1 MSETIIGNSSA
12 TQDLLAL
19 MAAIAPTEA
28 SVLITG
34 ESGAGKEL
42 VAQGIH
48 DKSNRSTQPFIAVN
62 CGAIPAQLLEGELF
76 GHKKGSFTG
85 AISDHIGRVQSADT
99 GTLFLDE
106 IGDMPMAMQV
116 KLLRVLQEKVVVPV
130 GSNKPIKV
138 DIRVVAATHRNL
150 EEEIKEGRFRAD
162 LYYRINVVPLCV
174 APLQERREEVP
185 ALVEHFA
192 KSFATQKNSVVTLDS
207 KFLMVMQAYD
217 WPGNVRELSN
227 MMHRL
232 SVLHPGQRLS
242 IRDVSPTMLPVGMTE
257 LASDIVGDSAVSE
270 QPSLQDIMF
279 HDDTVKTQT
288 PDIDR
293 AGPVATS
300 AATEVSEEDREFEA
314 IIMRAQGFDDF
325 RQQGQSLKGIL
336 SDVEQ
341 DIIQRALTE
350 TDGNVSRC
358 AKLLR
363 MQRTTLI
370 ERIKKYD
377 LKVVAA

>member
-1 MSETIIGNSSA
+1 MSETIIGNSAA
-12 TQDLLAL
+12 TQDLLTL
-19 MAAIAPTEA
+19 IGAIAPTEA

-48 DKSNRSTQPFIAVN
+48 DKSLRSAHPFVAVN
-62 CGAIPAQLLEGELF
+62 CGAIPAELLESELF

-85 AISDHIGRVQSADT
+85 AISDHVGRVQSAHA

-130 GSNKPIKV
+130 GSNKPIHV

-150 EEEIKEGRFRAD
+150 EEEIKAGRFRAD
-162 LYYRINVVPLCV
+162 LYYRINVVPVCV
-174 APLQERREEVP
+174 APLRERREEVP

-192 KSFATQKNSVVTLDS
+192 KTFAADKNTILALDG
-207 KFLMVMQAYD
+207 KFLRVMKAYD

-242 IRDVSPTMLPVGMTE
+242 VQDVSPTMLPVGMSE
-257 LASDIVGDSAVSE
+257 LACGVGDSE
-270 QPSLQDIMF
+270 QSSLLDMMFDDEPPVAQSADI
-279 HDDTVKTQT
+279 Q
-288 PDIDR
+288 R
-293 AGPVATS
+293 AGP
-300 AATEVSEEDREFEA
+300 AASSPQEHLSEADREFES

-341 DIIQRALTE
+341 DIIQRALSE

>member
-1 MSETIIGNSSA
+1 VPETIIGNSSA

-28 SVLITG
+28 SVLISG

-48 DKSNRSTQPFIAVN
+48 DKSNRSNQPFIAVN
-62 CGAIPAQLLEGELF
+62 CGAIPAELLESELF

-116 KLLRVLQEKVVVPV
+116 KLLRVLQERFVVPV
-130 GSNKPIKV
+130 GSNKPIEV

-162 LYYRINVVPLCV
+162 LYYRINVVPLSV
-174 APLQERREEVP
+174 APLQERIEEVP

-192 KSFATQKNSVVTLDS
+192 RSFAARKNSVVTLDR
-207 KFLMVMQAYD
+207 KFLRVMQAYD

-242 IRDVSPTMLPVGMTE
+242 IGDVSPTMLPAGMTE
-257 LASDIVGDSAVSE
+257 LASDIVGNSSVSE
-270 QPSLQDIMF
+270 QSSLQGIMF
-279 HDDTVKTQT
+279 QDDTVKTQT

-300 AATEVSEEDREFEA
+300 AATEGFEEDREFEA

>member
-1 MSETIIGNSSA
+1 MSETIIGNSAA
-12 TQDLLAL
+12 TQDLLTL
-19 MAAIAPTEA
+19 IGAIAPTEA

-48 DKSNRSTQPFIAVN
+48 DKSLRSAHPFVAVN
-62 CGAIPAQLLEGELF
+62 CGAIPAELLESELF

-85 AISDHIGRVQSADT
+85 AISDHVGRVQSAHA

-130 GSNKPIKV
+130 GSNKPIHV

-150 EEEIKEGRFRAD
+150 EEEIKAGRFRAD
-162 LYYRINVVPLCV
+162 LYYRINVVPVCV
-174 APLQERREEVP
+174 APLRERREEVP

-192 KSFATQKNSVVTLDS
+192 KIFAADKNTTLALDG
-207 KFLMVMQAYD
+207 KFLRVMKAYD

-242 IRDVSPTMLPVGMTE
+242 VQDVSPTMLPVGMSE
-257 LASDIVGDSAVSE
+257 LACGVGDSE
-270 QPSLQDIMF
+270 QSSLLDMMFDDEPPVAQSADI
-279 HDDTVKTQT
+279 Q
-288 PDIDR
+288 R
-293 AGPVATS
+293 AGP
-300 AATEVSEEDREFEA
+300 AASGPQEHLSEADREFES

-341 DIIQRALTE
+341 DIIQRALSE

>member
-1 MSETIIGNSSA
+1 MSETIIGNSAA
-12 TQDLLAL
+12 TQELLTL
-19 MAAIAPTEA
+19 IGAIAPTEA

-48 DKSNRSTQPFIAVN
+48 DESLRSAHPFVAVN
-62 CGAIPAQLLEGELF
+62 CGAIPAELLESELF

-85 AISDHIGRVQSADT
+85 AISDHVGRVQTAHA

-130 GSNKPIKV
+130 GSNKPIHV

-150 EEEIKEGRFRAD
+150 EEEIKAGRFRAD
-162 LYYRINVVPLCV
+162 LYYRINVVPVCV
-174 APLQERREEVP
+174 APLRERREEVP
-185 ALVEHFA
+185 ALVAHFA
-192 KSFATQKNSVVTLDS
+192 KIFAADKSTTLTLDG
-207 KFLMVMQAYD
+207 KFLRVMKAYD

-227 MMHRL
+227 MIHRL

-242 IRDVSPTMLPVGMTE
+242 VQDVSPTMLPVGMNE
-257 LASDIVGDSAVSE
+257 LACDVGDSE
-270 QPSLQDIMF
+270 QSSLLDMMF
-279 HDDTVKTQT
+279 DDEPPVAQSANLQ
-288 PDIDR
+288 R
-293 AGPVATS
+293 AGPVAS
-300 AATEVSEEDREFEA
+300 GPQEHLLEEDREFES

-341 DIIQRALTE
+341 DIIQRALSE

>member
-1 MSETIIGNSSA
+1 MSETIIGNSAA
-12 TQDLLAL
+12 TQDLLTL
-19 MAAIAPTEA
+19 IGAIAPTEA

-48 DKSNRSTQPFIAVN
+48 DKSLRSAHPFVAVN
-62 CGAIPAQLLEGELF
+62 CGAIPAELLESELF

-85 AISDHIGRVQSADT
+85 AISDHVGRVQSAQA

-130 GSNKPIKV
+130 GSNKPIHV

-150 EEEIKEGRFRAD
+150 EEEIKAGRFRDD
-162 LYYRINVVPLCV
+162 LYYRINVVPVCV
-174 APLQERREEVP
+174 APLRERREEVP

-192 KSFATQKNSVVTLDS
+192 KIFAADKNTTLALDG
-207 KFLMVMQAYD
+207 KFLRVMKAYD

-242 IRDVSPTMLPVGMTE
+242 VQDVSPTMLPVGMSE
-257 LASDIVGDSAVSE
+257 LACGVGDSE
-270 QPSLQDIMF
+270 QSSLLDMMFDDEPPVAQSADI
-279 HDDTVKTQT
+279 Q
-288 PDIDR
+288 R
-293 AGPVATS
+293 AGP
-300 AATEVSEEDREFEA
+300 AASGPQEHLSEADREFES

-341 DIIQRALTE
+341 DIIQRALSE

>member
-1 MSETIIGNSSA
+1 MSESIIGNSSA
-12 TQDLLAL
+12 TQALLSL
-19 MAAIAPTEA
+19 IGAIAPTEA

-48 DKSNRSTQPFIAVN
+48 DKSLRSASPFVAVN
-62 CGAIPAQLLEGELF
+62 CGAIPAELLESELF

-85 AISDHIGRVQSADT
+85 AISDHVGRVQSAHS

-130 GSNKPIKV
+130 GSNKPINV

-162 LYYRINVVPLCV
+162 LYYRINVVPVCV
-174 APLQERREEVP
+174 APLRERREEVQ

-192 KSFATQKNSVVTLDS
+192 KVFAADKNAALTLDA
-207 KFLMVMQAYD
+207 KFLRVMKAYD

-232 SVLHPGQRLS
+232 SVLHPAQRLS
-242 IRDVSPTMLPVGMTE
+242 VQDVSPTMLPGGMSE
-257 LASDIVGDSAVSE
+257 LACDLGDAEQSSILDMMFDDESAVA
-270 QPSLQDIMF
+270 QPTDVQ
-279 HDDTVKTQT
+279 
-288 PDIDR
+288 R
-293 AGPVATS
+293 AGPVAS
-300 AATEVSEEDREFEA
+300 GPQQQLSEEDREFES

-341 DIIQRALTE
+341 DIIQRALSE

>member
-1 MSETIIGNSSA
+1 MSETIIGNSAA
-12 TQDLLAL
+12 TQDLLTL
-19 MAAIAPTEA
+19 IGAIAPTEA

-48 DKSNRSTQPFIAVN
+48 DKSLRSARPFVAVN
-62 CGAIPAQLLEGELF
+62 CGAIPAELLESELF

-85 AISDHIGRVQSADT
+85 AISDHVGRVQSAQA

-130 GSNKPIKV
+130 GSNKPIHV

-150 EEEIKEGRFRAD
+150 EEEIKAGRFRAD
-162 LYYRINVVPLCV
+162 LYYRINVVPVCV
-174 APLQERREEVP
+174 APLRERREEVP

-192 KSFATQKNSVVTLDS
+192 KIFAADKNTTLVLDG
-207 KFLMVMQAYD
+207 KFLRVMKAYD

-242 IRDVSPTMLPVGMTE
+242 VQDVSPTMLPVGMSE
-257 LASDIVGDSAVSE
+257 LACGVGDSE
-270 QPSLQDIMF
+270 QSSLLDMMFDDELPVAQSGDI
-279 HDDTVKTQT
+279 Q
-288 PDIDR
+288 R
-293 AGPVATS
+293 AGP
-300 AATEVSEEDREFEA
+300 AASGPQEHLSEEDKEFES

-341 DIIQRALTE
+341 DIIQRALSE

>member
-1 MSETIIGNSSA
+1 MSETIIGDSAA
-12 TQDLLAL
+12 TQDLLTL
-19 MAAIAPTEA
+19 IGAIAPTEA

-48 DKSNRSTQPFIAVN
+48 DKSLRSAGPFVAVN
-62 CGAIPAQLLEGELF
+62 CGAIPAELLESELF

-85 AISDHIGRVQSADT
+85 AISDHVGRVQSAHS

-130 GSNKPIKV
+130 GSNKLVNV

-150 EEEIKEGRFRAD
+150 EAEIKEGRFRAD
-162 LYYRINVVPLCV
+162 LYYRINVVPVCV
-174 APLQERREEVP
+174 APLRERREEVP
-185 ALVEHFA
+185 ALAEHFA
-192 KSFATQKNSVVTLDS
+192 KIFAAEKNTTLVLDG
-207 KFLMVMQAYD
+207 KFLRVMKAYD

-232 SVLHPGQRLS
+232 TVLHPGQRLS
-242 IRDVSPTMLPVGMTE
+242 VQDVSPTMLPVGMSE
-257 LASDIVGDSAVSE
+257 LACDVGDSE
-270 QPSLQDIMF
+270 QSSLLDMMF
-279 HDDTVKTQT
+279 DDVPPVQQSA
-288 PDIDR
+288 DMQR
-293 AGPVATS
+293 AGPVAS
-300 AATEVSEEDREFEA
+300 GSQEHLAEEDSEFES

-341 DIIQRALTE
+341 DIIQRALSE

>member
-1 MSETIIGNSSA
+1 MSETIIGNSAA
-12 TQDLLAL
+12 TQDLLTL
-19 MAAIAPTEA
+19 IGAIAPTEA

-48 DKSNRSTQPFIAVN
+48 DKSLRSAHPFVAVN
-62 CGAIPAQLLEGELF
+62 CGAIPAELLESELF

-85 AISDHIGRVQSADT
+85 AISDHVGRVQSAQA

-130 GSNKPIKV
+130 GSNKPIHV

-150 EEEIKEGRFRAD
+150 EEEIKAGRFRAD
-162 LYYRINVVPLCV
+162 LYYRINVVPVCV
-174 APLQERREEVP
+174 APLRERREEVP

-192 KSFATQKNSVVTLDS
+192 KIFAADKNTTLVLDG
-207 KFLMVMQAYD
+207 KFLRVMKAYD

-242 IRDVSPTMLPVGMTE
+242 VQDVSPTMLPVGMSE
-257 LASDIVGDSAVSE
+257 LACGVGDSE
-270 QPSLQDIMF
+270 QSSLLDMMFDDEPPVAQSADI
-279 HDDTVKTQT
+279 Q
-288 PDIDR
+288 R
-293 AGPVATS
+293 AGP
-300 AATEVSEEDREFEA
+300 AASGPQEHLSEEDRDFES

-341 DIIQRALTE
+341 DIIQRALSE

>member
-1 MSETIIGNSSA
+1 MSETIIGNSAA
-12 TQDLLAL
+12 TQDLLTL
-19 MAAIAPTEA
+19 IGAIAPTEA

-48 DKSNRSTQPFIAVN
+48 DKSLRSAHPFVAVN
-62 CGAIPAQLLEGELF
+62 CGAIPAELLESELF

-85 AISDHIGRVQSADT
+85 AISDHVGRVQSAHA

-130 GSNKPIKV
+130 GSNKPIHV
-138 DIRVVAATHRNL
+138 DIRVIAATHRNL
-150 EEEIKEGRFRAD
+150 EEEIKAGRFRAD
-162 LYYRINVVPLCV
+162 LYYRINVVPVCV
-174 APLQERREEVP
+174 APLRERREEVP

-192 KSFATQKNSVVTLDS
+192 KIFAADKNTTLALDG
-207 KFLMVMQAYD
+207 KFLRVMKAYD

-227 MMHRL
+227 MIHRL

-242 IRDVSPTMLPVGMTE
+242 VQDVSPTMLPVGMSE
-257 LASDIVGDSAVSE
+257 LACGVGDSE
-270 QPSLQDIMF
+270 QSSLLDMMFDDEPPVAQSADI
-279 HDDTVKTQT
+279 Q
-288 PDIDR
+288 R
-293 AGPVATS
+293 AGP
-300 AATEVSEEDREFEA
+300 AASGPQEHLSEEDREFES

-341 DIIQRALTE
+341 DIIQRALSE

>member
-1 MSETIIGNSSA
+1 VSETIIGNSAA
-12 TQDLLAL
+12 TQDLLTL
-19 MAAIAPTEA
+19 IGAIAPTEA

-48 DKSNRSTQPFIAVN
+48 DKSLRSARPFVAVN
-62 CGAIPAQLLEGELF
+62 CGAIPAELLESELF

-85 AISDHIGRVQSADT
+85 AISDHVGRVQSAQA

-130 GSNKPIKV
+130 GSNKPIHV

-150 EEEIKEGRFRAD
+150 EEEIKAGRFRAD
-162 LYYRINVVPLCV
+162 LYYRINVVPVCV
-174 APLQERREEVP
+174 APLRERREEVP

-192 KSFATQKNSVVTLDS
+192 KIFAADKNTTLALDG
-207 KFLMVMQAYD
+207 KFLRVMKAYD

-242 IRDVSPTMLPVGMTE
+242 VQDVSPTMLPVGMSE
-257 LASDIVGDSAVSE
+257 LACGVGDSE
-270 QPSLQDIMF
+270 QSSLLDMMFDDEPPVAQSADI
-279 HDDTVKTQT
+279 Q
-288 PDIDR
+288 R
-293 AGPVATS
+293 AGP
-300 AATEVSEEDREFEA
+300 AASGPQEHLSEEDREFES

-341 DIIQRALTE
+341 DIIQRALSE

>member
-1 MSETIIGNSSA
+1 MSETIIGNSAA
-12 TQDLLAL
+12 TQDLLTL
-19 MAAIAPTEA
+19 IGAIAPTEA

-48 DKSNRSTQPFIAVN
+48 DKSLRSAHPFVAVN
-62 CGAIPAQLLEGELF
+62 CGAIPAELLESELF

-85 AISDHIGRVQSADT
+85 AISDHVGRVQSAHA

-130 GSNKPIKV
+130 GSNKPIHV
-138 DIRVVAATHRNL
+138 DIRVIAATHRNL
-150 EEEIKEGRFRAD
+150 EEEIKAGRFRAD
-162 LYYRINVVPLCV
+162 LYYRINVVPVCV
-174 APLQERREEVP
+174 APLRERREEVP
-185 ALVEHFA
+185 ALVAHFA
-192 KSFATQKNSVVTLDS
+192 KIFAADKSTTLTLDG
-207 KFLMVMQAYD
+207 KFLRVMKTYD

-227 MMHRL
+227 MIHRL

-242 IRDVSPTMLPVGMTE
+242 VQDVSPTMLPVGMSE
-257 LASDIVGDSAVSE
+257 LACGVGDSE
-270 QPSLQDIMF
+270 QSSLLDMMFDDEPPVAQSADI
-279 HDDTVKTQT
+279 Q
-288 PDIDR
+288 R
-293 AGPVATS
+293 AGP
-300 AATEVSEEDREFEA
+300 AASGPQEHLSEEDREFES

-341 DIIQRALTE
+341 DIIQRALSE

>member
-1 MSETIIGNSSA
+1 VSETIIGNSAA
-12 TQDLLAL
+12 TQDLLTL
-19 MAAIAPTEA
+19 IGAIAPTEA

-48 DKSNRSTQPFIAVN
+48 DKSLRSAHPFVAVN
-62 CGAIPAQLLEGELF
+62 CGAIPAELLESELF

-85 AISDHIGRVQSADT
+85 AISDHVGRVQSAHA

-130 GSNKPIKV
+130 GSNKPIHV

-150 EEEIKEGRFRAD
+150 EEEIKAGRFRAD
-162 LYYRINVVPLCV
+162 LYYRINVVPVCV
-174 APLQERREEVP
+174 APLRERREEVP

-192 KSFATQKNSVVTLDS
+192 KIFAADKNTTLALDG
-207 KFLMVMQAYD
+207 KFLRVMKAYD

-242 IRDVSPTMLPVGMTE
+242 VQDVSPTMLPVGMSE
-257 LASDIVGDSAVSE
+257 LACGVGDSE
-270 QPSLQDIMF
+270 QSSLLDMMFDDEPPVAQSADI
-279 HDDTVKTQT
+279 Q
-288 PDIDR
+288 R
-293 AGPVATS
+293 AGP
-300 AATEVSEEDREFEA
+300 AASGPQEHLSEADREFES

-341 DIIQRALTE
+341 DIIQRALSE

>member
-1 MSETIIGNSSA
+1 VSETIIGNSAA
-12 TQDLLAL
+12 TQDLLTL
-19 MAAIAPTEA
+19 IGAIAPTEA

-48 DKSNRSTQPFIAVN
+48 DKSLRSAHPFVAVN
-62 CGAIPAQLLEGELF
+62 CGAIPAELLESELF

-85 AISDHIGRVQSADT
+85 AISDHVGRVQSAHA

-130 GSNKPIKV
+130 GSNKPIHV

-150 EEEIKEGRFRAD
+150 EEEIKAGRFRAD
-162 LYYRINVVPLCV
+162 LYYRINVVPVCV
-174 APLQERREEVP
+174 APLRERREEVP

-192 KSFATQKNSVVTLDS
+192 KIFAADKNTTLVLDG
-207 KFLMVMQAYD
+207 KFLRVMKAYD

-242 IRDVSPTMLPVGMTE
+242 VQDVSPTMLPVGMSE
-257 LASDIVGDSAVSE
+257 LACGVGDSE
-270 QPSLQDIMF
+270 QSSLLDMMFDDEPPVAQSADI
-279 HDDTVKTQT
+279 Q
-288 PDIDR
+288 R
-293 AGPVATS
+293 AGP
-300 AATEVSEEDREFEA
+300 AASGPQEHLSEEDRDFES

-341 DIIQRALTE
+341 DIIQRALSE

>member
-1 MSETIIGNSSA
+1 MSETIIGNSAA
-12 TQDLLAL
+12 TQDLLTL
-19 MAAIAPTEA
+19 IGAIAPTEA

-48 DKSNRSTQPFIAVN
+48 DKSLRSARPFVAVN
-62 CGAIPAQLLEGELF
+62 CGAIPAELLESELF

-85 AISDHIGRVQSADT
+85 AISDHVGRVQSAQA

-130 GSNKPIKV
+130 GSNKPIHV

-150 EEEIKEGRFRAD
+150 EEEIKAGRFRAD
-162 LYYRINVVPLCV
+162 LYYRINVVPVCV
-174 APLQERREEVP
+174 APLRERREEVP

-192 KSFATQKNSVVTLDS
+192 KIFAADKNTTLVLDG
-207 KFLMVMQAYD
+207 KFLRVMKAYD

-227 MMHRL
+227 MIHRL

-242 IRDVSPTMLPVGMTE
+242 VQDVSPTMLPVGMSE
-257 LASDIVGDSAVSE
+257 LACGVGDSE
-270 QPSLQDIMF
+270 QSSLLDMMFDDEPPVAQSADI
-279 HDDTVKTQT
+279 Q
-288 PDIDR
+288 R
-293 AGPVATS
+293 AGP
-300 AATEVSEEDREFEA
+300 AASGPQEHLSEEDREFES

-341 DIIQRALTE
+341 DIIQRALSE

>member
-1 MSETIIGNSSA
+1 VSETIIGNSAA
-12 TQDLLAL
+12 TQDLLTL
-19 MAAIAPTEA
+19 IGAIAPTEA

-48 DKSNRSTQPFIAVN
+48 DKSLRSAHPFVAVN
-62 CGAIPAQLLEGELF
+62 CGAIPAELLESELF

-85 AISDHIGRVQSADT
+85 AISDHVGRVQSAHA

-130 GSNKPIKV
+130 GSNKPIHV

-150 EEEIKEGRFRAD
+150 EEEIKAGRFRAD
-162 LYYRINVVPLCV
+162 LYYRINVVPVCV
-174 APLQERREEVP
+174 APLRERREEVP
-185 ALVEHFA
+185 ALVAHFA
-192 KSFATQKNSVVTLDS
+192 KIFAADKSTTLTLDG
-207 KFLMVMQAYD
+207 KFLRVMKTYD

-227 MMHRL
+227 MIHRL

-242 IRDVSPTMLPVGMTE
+242 VQDVSPTMLPVGMSE
-257 LASDIVGDSAVSE
+257 LACGVGDSE
-270 QPSLQDIMF
+270 QSSLLDMMFDDEPPVAQSADI
-279 HDDTVKTQT
+279 Q
-288 PDIDR
+288 R
-293 AGPVATS
+293 AGP
-300 AATEVSEEDREFEA
+300 AASGPQEHLSEEDRDFES

-341 DIIQRALTE
+341 DIIQRALSE

>member
-1 MSETIIGNSSA
+1 MSETIIGDSAA
-12 TQDLLAL
+12 TQDLLTL
-19 MAAIAPTEA
+19 IGAIAPTEA

-48 DKSNRSTQPFIAVN
+48 DKSLRSAGPFVAVN
-62 CGAIPAQLLEGELF
+62 CGAIPAELLESELF

-85 AISDHIGRVQSADT
+85 AISDHVGRVQSAHS

-130 GSNKPIKV
+130 GSNKPIHV

-150 EEEIKEGRFRAD
+150 EEEIKAGRFRAD
-162 LYYRINVVPLCV
+162 LYYRINVVPVCV
-174 APLQERREEVP
+174 APLRERREEVP

-192 KSFATQKNSVVTLDS
+192 KIFAADKNTILALDG
-207 KFLMVMQAYD
+207 KFLRVMKAYD

-242 IRDVSPTMLPVGMTE
+242 VQDVSPTMLPVGMSE
-257 LASDIVGDSAVSE
+257 LACGVGDSE
-270 QPSLQDIMF
+270 QSSLLDMMFDDEPPVAQSADI
-279 HDDTVKTQT
+279 QL
-288 PDIDR
+288 
-293 AGPVATS
+293 AGP
-300 AATEVSEEDREFEA
+300 AASGPQEYLPEEDREFES

-341 DIIQRALTE
+341 DIIQRALSE

>member
-1 MSETIIGNSSA
+1 VSETIIGNSAA
-12 TQDLLAL
+12 TQDLLTL
-19 MAAIAPTEA
+19 IGAIAPTEA

-48 DKSNRSTQPFIAVN
+48 DKSLRSAHPFVAVN
-62 CGAIPAQLLEGELF
+62 CGAIPAELLESELF

-85 AISDHIGRVQSADT
+85 AISDHAGRVQSAQA

-130 GSNKPIKV
+130 GSNKPIHV

-150 EEEIKEGRFRAD
+150 EEEIKAGRFRAD
-162 LYYRINVVPLCV
+162 LYYRINVVPVCV
-174 APLQERREEVP
+174 APLRERREEVP

-192 KSFATQKNSVVTLDS
+192 KIFAADKNTTLALDG
-207 KFLMVMQAYD
+207 KFLRVMKAYD

-242 IRDVSPTMLPVGMTE
+242 VQDVSPTMLPVGMSE
-257 LASDIVGDSAVSE
+257 LACGVGDSE
-270 QPSLQDIMF
+270 QSSLLEMMFDDEPPVAQSADI
-279 HDDTVKTQT
+279 Q
-288 PDIDR
+288 R
-293 AGPVATS
+293 AGP
-300 AATEVSEEDREFEA
+300 AASGPQEHLSEEDRDFES

-341 DIIQRALTE
+341 DIIQRALSE

>member
-1 MSETIIGNSSA
+1 MSETIIGNSAA
-12 TQDLLAL
+12 TQDLLTL
-19 MAAIAPTEA
+19 IGAIAPTEA

-48 DKSNRSTQPFIAVN
+48 DKSLRSARPFVAVN
-62 CGAIPAQLLEGELF
+62 CGAIPAELLESELF

-85 AISDHIGRVQSADT
+85 AISDHVGRVQSAQA

-130 GSNKPIKV
+130 GSNKPIHV

-150 EEEIKEGRFRAD
+150 EEEIKAGRFRAD
-162 LYYRINVVPLCV
+162 LYYRINVVPVCV
-174 APLQERREEVP
+174 APLRERREEVP

-192 KSFATQKNSVVTLDS
+192 KIFAADKNTTLVLDG
-207 KFLMVMQAYD
+207 KFLLVMKAYD

-242 IRDVSPTMLPVGMTE
+242 VQDVSPTMLPVGMSE
-257 LASDIVGDSAVSE
+257 LACGVGDSE
-270 QPSLQDIMF
+270 QSSLLDMMFDDELPVAQSGDI
-279 HDDTVKTQT
+279 Q
-288 PDIDR
+288 R
-293 AGPVATS
+293 AGP
-300 AATEVSEEDREFEA
+300 AASGPQEHLSEEDREFES

-341 DIIQRALTE
+341 DIIQRALSE

>member
-1 MSETIIGNSSA
+1 VSETIIGNSAA
-12 TQDLLAL
+12 TQDLLTL
-19 MAAIAPTEA
+19 IGAIAPTEA

-48 DKSNRSTQPFIAVN
+48 DKSLRSAHPFVAVN
-62 CGAIPAQLLEGELF
+62 CGAIPAELLESELF

-85 AISDHIGRVQSADT
+85 AISDHVGRVQSAHA

-130 GSNKPIKV
+130 GSNKPIHV
-138 DIRVVAATHRNL
+138 DIRVIAATHRNL
-150 EEEIKEGRFRAD
+150 EEEIKAGRFRAD
-162 LYYRINVVPLCV
+162 LYYRINVVPVCV
-174 APLQERREEVP
+174 APLRERREEVP

-192 KSFATQKNSVVTLDS
+192 KIFAADKNTTLALDG
-207 KFLMVMQAYD
+207 KFLRVMKAYD

-242 IRDVSPTMLPVGMTE
+242 VQDVSPTMLPVGMSE
-257 LASDIVGDSAVSE
+257 LACGVGDSE
-270 QPSLQDIMF
+270 QSSLLDMMFDDEPPVAQSADI
-279 HDDTVKTQT
+279 Q
-288 PDIDR
+288 R
-293 AGPVATS
+293 AGP
-300 AATEVSEEDREFEA
+300 AASGPQEHLSEEDREFES

-341 DIIQRALTE
+341 DIIQRALSE

>member
-1 MSETIIGNSSA
+1 MSETIIGNSAA
-12 TQDLLAL
+12 TQELLTL
-19 MAAIAPTEA
+19 IGAIAPTEA

-48 DKSNRSTQPFIAVN
+48 DESLRSAHPFVAVN
-62 CGAIPAQLLEGELF
+62 CGAIPAELLESELF

-85 AISDHIGRVQSADT
+85 AISDHVGRVQTAHA

-130 GSNKPIKV
+130 GSNKPIHV

-150 EEEIKEGRFRAD
+150 EEEIKAGRFRAD
-162 LYYRINVVPLCV
+162 LYYRINVVPVCV
-174 APLQERREEVP
+174 APLRERREEVP
-185 ALVEHFA
+185 ALVAHFA
-192 KSFATQKNSVVTLDS
+192 KIFAADKGTTLTLDG
-207 KFLMVMQAYD
+207 KFLRVMKAYD

-227 MMHRL
+227 MIHRL

-242 IRDVSPTMLPVGMTE
+242 VQDVSPTMLPVGMNE
-257 LASDIVGDSAVSE
+257 LACDVGDSE
-270 QPSLQDIMF
+270 QSSLLDMMF
-279 HDDTVKTQT
+279 DDEPPVAQSANLQ
-288 PDIDR
+288 R
-293 AGPVATS
+293 AGPVAS
-300 AATEVSEEDREFEA
+300 GPQEHLLEEDREFES

-341 DIIQRALTE
+341 DIIQRALSE

>member
-1 MSETIIGNSSA
+1 MSETIIGNSAA
-12 TQDLLAL
+12 TQDLLTL
-19 MAAIAPTEA
+19 IGAIAPTEA

-48 DKSNRSTQPFIAVN
+48 DKSLRSAHPFVAVN
-62 CGAIPAQLLEGELF
+62 CGAIPAELLESELF

-85 AISDHIGRVQSADT
+85 AISDHVGRVQSAHA

-130 GSNKPIKV
+130 GSNKPIHV

-150 EEEIKEGRFRAD
+150 EEEIKAGRFRAD
-162 LYYRINVVPLCV
+162 LYYRINVVPVCV
-174 APLQERREEVP
+174 APLRERREEVP

-192 KSFATQKNSVVTLDS
+192 KTFAADKNTILALDG
-207 KFLMVMQAYD
+207 KFLRVMKAYD

-242 IRDVSPTMLPVGMTE
+242 VQDVSPTMLPVGMSE
-257 LASDIVGDSAVSE
+257 LACGVGDSE
-270 QPSLQDIMF
+270 QSSLLDMMFDDEPPVAQSADI
-279 HDDTVKTQT
+279 Q
-288 PDIDR
+288 R
-293 AGPVATS
+293 AGP
-300 AATEVSEEDREFEA
+300 AASGPQEQLSEEDRDFES

-341 DIIQRALTE
+341 DIIQRALSE

>member
-1 MSETIIGNSSA
+1 MSETIIGNSAA
-12 TQDLLAL
+12 TQDLLTL
-19 MAAIAPTEA
+19 IGAIAPTEA

-48 DKSNRSTQPFIAVN
+48 DKSLRSANPFVAVN
-62 CGAIPAQLLEGELF
+62 CGAIPAELLESELF

-85 AISDHIGRVQSADT
+85 AISDHVGRVQSAQA

-130 GSNKPIKV
+130 GSNKPIHV

-150 EEEIKEGRFRAD
+150 EEEIKAGRFRAD
-162 LYYRINVVPLCV
+162 LYYRINVVPVCV
-174 APLQERREEVP
+174 APLRERREEVP

-192 KSFATQKNSVVTLDS
+192 KIFAADKNTILALDG
-207 KFLMVMQAYD
+207 KFLRVMKAYD

-242 IRDVSPTMLPVGMTE
+242 VQDVSPTMLPVGMSE
-257 LASDIVGDSAVSE
+257 LACGVGDSE
-270 QPSLQDIMF
+270 QSSLLDMMFDDEPPVAQSADI
-279 HDDTVKTQT
+279 Q
-288 PDIDR
+288 R
-293 AGPVATS
+293 AGP
-300 AATEVSEEDREFEA
+300 AASGPQEHLSEEDREFES

-341 DIIQRALTE
+341 DIIQRALSE

>member
-1 MSETIIGNSSA
+1 MSETIIGDSAA
-12 TQDLLAL
+12 TQDLLTL
-19 MAAIAPTEA
+19 MGAIAPTEA

-34 ESGAGKEL
+34 ESGVGKEL
-42 VAQGIH
+42 VAQGVH
-48 DKSNRSTQPFIAVN
+48 EKSLRSTGPFVAVN
-62 CGAIPAQLLEGELF
+62 CGAIPAELLESELF

-85 AISDHIGRVQSADT
+85 AISDHVGRVQSAHT

-130 GSNKPIKV
+130 GSNKPINV

-150 EEEIKEGRFRAD
+150 EEEIKGGRFRAD
-162 LYYRINVVPLCV
+162 LYYRINVVPVCV
-174 APLQERREEVP
+174 APLRERRDEVP
-185 ALVEHFA
+185 VLAEHFA
-192 KSFATQKNSVVTLDS
+192 KIFAPEKNTTLALDG
-207 KFLMVMQAYD
+207 KFLRIMKAYD

-232 SVLHPGQRLS
+232 TVLHPGQRLS
-242 IRDVSPTMLPVGMTE
+242 VQDVSPTMLPVGMSE
-257 LASDIVGDSAVSE
+257 LACDVGDLEQSSLLDMMFDDVLPAQQSADM
-270 QPSLQDIMF
+270 Q
-279 HDDTVKTQT
+279 
-288 PDIDR
+288 R
-293 AGPVATS
+293 AGPLAS
-300 AATEVSEEDREFEA
+300 GSQGHLDDEDSEFES

-341 DIIQRALTE
+341 DIIQRALSE

>member
-1 MSETIIGNSSA
+1 VSETIIGDSA
-12 TQDLLAL
+12 ATKDLLTL
-19 MAAIAPTEA
+19 IGAIAPTEA

-42 VAQGIH
+42 VAQAIH
-48 DKSNRSTQPFIAVN
+48 DKSLRSAGPFVAVN
-62 CGAIPAQLLEGELF
+62 CGAIPAELLESELF

-85 AISDHIGRVQSADT
+85 AISDHVGRVQSAHS

-130 GSNKPIKV
+130 GSNKLVNV

-150 EEEIKEGRFRAD
+150 EAEIKEGRFRAD
-162 LYYRINVVPLCV
+162 LYYRINVVPVCV
-174 APLQERREEVP
+174 APLRERREEVP
-185 ALVEHFA
+185 ALAEHFA
-192 KSFATQKNSVVTLDS
+192 KIFAAEQNTTLVLDG
-207 KFLMVMQAYD
+207 KFLRVMKAYD

-232 SVLHPGQRLS
+232 TVLHPGQRLS
-242 IRDVSPTMLPVGMTE
+242 VQDVSPNMLPVGMSE
-257 LASDIVGDSAVSE
+257 LACDVGDSE
-270 QPSLQDIMF
+270 QSSLLDMMF
-279 HDDTVKTQT
+279 DDVLPVPQSADMK
-288 PDIDR
+288 R
-293 AGPVATS
+293 AGPGAS
-300 AATEVSEEDREFEA
+300 GLQEHLAEEDSEFES

-341 DIIQRALTE
+341 DIIQRALSE

>member
-1 MSETIIGNSSA
+1 MSETIIGNSAA
-12 TQDLLAL
+12 TQDLLTL
-19 MAAIAPTEA
+19 IGAIAPTEA

-48 DKSNRSTQPFIAVN
+48 DKSLRSAHPFVAVN
-62 CGAIPAQLLEGELF
+62 CGAIPAELLESELF

-85 AISDHIGRVQSADT
+85 AISDHVGRVQSAHA

-130 GSNKPIKV
+130 GSNKPIHV

-150 EEEIKEGRFRAD
+150 EEEIKAGRFRAD
-162 LYYRINVVPLCV
+162 LYYRINVVPVCV
-174 APLQERREEVP
+174 APLRERREEVP

-192 KSFATQKNSVVTLDS
+192 KIFAADKNTTLALDG
-207 KFLMVMQAYD
+207 KFLRVMKAYD

-242 IRDVSPTMLPVGMTE
+242 VHDVSPTMLPVGMSE
-257 LASDIVGDSAVSE
+257 LACGVGDSE
-270 QPSLQDIMF
+270 QSSLLDMMFDDEPPVAQSADI
-279 HDDTVKTQT
+279 Q
-288 PDIDR
+288 R
-293 AGPVATS
+293 AGP
-300 AATEVSEEDREFEA
+300 AASGPQEHLSEADREFES

-341 DIIQRALTE
+341 DIIQRALSE

>member
-1 MSETIIGNSSA
+1 MSETIIGNSAA
-12 TQDLLAL
+12 TQDLLTL
-19 MAAIAPTEA
+19 IGAIAPTEA

-48 DKSNRSTQPFIAVN
+48 DKSLRSAHPFVAVN
-62 CGAIPAQLLEGELF
+62 CGAIPAELLESELF

-85 AISDHIGRVQSADT
+85 AISDHVGRVQSAHA

-130 GSNKPIKV
+130 GSNKPIHV

-150 EEEIKEGRFRAD
+150 EEEIKAGRFRAD
-162 LYYRINVVPLCV
+162 LYYRINVVPVCV
-174 APLQERREEVP
+174 APLRERREEVP

-192 KSFATQKNSVVTLDS
+192 KIFAADKNTILALDG
-207 KFLMVMQAYD
+207 KFLRVMKAYD

-242 IRDVSPTMLPVGMTE
+242 VQDVSPTMLPVGMSE
-257 LASDIVGDSAVSE
+257 LACGVGDSE
-270 QPSLQDIMF
+270 QSSLLDMMFDDEPPVAQSADI
-279 HDDTVKTQT
+279 Q
-288 PDIDR
+288 R
-293 AGPVATS
+293 AGP
-300 AATEVSEEDREFEA
+300 AASGPQEHLSEEDRDFES

-341 DIIQRALTE
+341 DIIQRALSE

>member
-1 MSETIIGNSSA
+1 VSETIIGNSAA
-12 TQDLLAL
+12 TQDLLTL
-19 MAAIAPTEA
+19 IGAIAPTEA

-48 DKSNRSTQPFIAVN
+48 DKSLRSAHPFVAVN
-62 CGAIPAQLLEGELF
+62 CGAIPAELLESELF

-85 AISDHIGRVQSADT
+85 AISDHVGRVQSAHA

-130 GSNKPIKV
+130 GSNKPIHV

-150 EEEIKEGRFRAD
+150 EEEIKAGRFRAD
-162 LYYRINVVPLCV
+162 LYYRINVVPVCV
-174 APLQERREEVP
+174 APLRERREEVP

-192 KSFATQKNSVVTLDS
+192 KIFAAEKNTTLALDG
-207 KFLMVMQAYD
+207 KFLRVMKAYD

-242 IRDVSPTMLPVGMTE
+242 VQDVSPTMLPVGMSE
-257 LASDIVGDSAVSE
+257 LACGVGDSE
-270 QPSLQDIMF
+270 QSSLLDMMFDDEPPVAQSADI
-279 HDDTVKTQT
+279 Q
-288 PDIDR
+288 R
-293 AGPVATS
+293 AGP
-300 AATEVSEEDREFEA
+300 AASGPQEHLSEEDRDFES

-341 DIIQRALTE
+341 DIIQRALSE

>member
-1 MSETIIGNSSA
+1 
-12 TQDLLAL
+12 
-19 MAAIAPTEA
+19 
-28 SVLITG
+28 
-34 ESGAGKEL
+34 
-42 VAQGIH
+42 
-48 DKSNRSTQPFIAVN
+48 
-62 CGAIPAQLLEGELF
+62 
-76 GHKKGSFTG
+76 
-85 AISDHIGRVQSADT
+85 
-99 GTLFLDE
+99 
-106 IGDMPMAMQV
+106 V

-130 GSNKPIKV
+130 GSNKPIHV

-150 EEEIKEGRFRAD
+150 EEEIKAGRFRAD
-162 LYYRINVVPLCV
+162 LYYRINVVPVCV
-174 APLQERREEVP
+174 APLRERREEVP

-192 KSFATQKNSVVTLDS
+192 KIFAADKNTTLALDG
-207 KFLMVMQAYD
+207 KFLRVMKAYD

-242 IRDVSPTMLPVGMTE
+242 VQDVSPTMLPVGMSE
-257 LASDIVGDSAVSE
+257 LACGVGDSE
-270 QPSLQDIMF
+270 QSSLLDMMFDDEPPVAQSADI
-279 HDDTVKTQT
+279 Q
-288 PDIDR
+288 R
-293 AGPVATS
+293 AGP
-300 AATEVSEEDREFEA
+300 AASGPQEHLSEEDRDFES

-341 DIIQRALTE
+341 DIIQRALSE

>member
-1 MSETIIGNSSA
+1 VSETIIGNSAA
-12 TQDLLAL
+12 TQDLLTL
-19 MAAIAPTEA
+19 IGAIAPTEA

-48 DKSNRSTQPFIAVN
+48 DKSLRSAHPFVAVN
-62 CGAIPAQLLEGELF
+62 CGAIPAELLESELF

-85 AISDHIGRVQSADT
+85 AISDHVGRVQSAHA

-130 GSNKPIKV
+130 GSNKPIHV
-138 DIRVVAATHRNL
+138 DIRVIAATHRNL
-150 EEEIKEGRFRAD
+150 EEEIKAGRFRAD
-162 LYYRINVVPLCV
+162 LYYRINVVPVCV
-174 APLQERREEVP
+174 APLRERREEVP
-185 ALVEHFA
+185 ALVAHFA
-192 KSFATQKNSVVTLDS
+192 KIFAADKSTTLTLDG
-207 KFLMVMQAYD
+207 KFLRVMKTYD

-227 MMHRL
+227 MIHRL

-242 IRDVSPTMLPVGMTE
+242 VQDVSPTMLPVGMSE
-257 LASDIVGDSAVSE
+257 LACGVGDSE
-270 QPSLQDIMF
+270 QSSLLDMMFDDEPPVAQSADI
-279 HDDTVKTQT
+279 Q
-288 PDIDR
+288 R
-293 AGPVATS
+293 AGP
-300 AATEVSEEDREFEA
+300 AASGPQEHLSEEDRDFES

-341 DIIQRALTE
+341 DIIQRALSE

>member
-34 ESGAGKEL
+34 ESGTGKEL

-62 CGAIPAQLLEGELF
+62 CGAIPAELLESELF

-192 KSFATQKNSVVTLDS
+192 KRFATQKNSVVTLDN
-207 KFLMVMQAYD
+207 KFLRVMQAYD

-227 MMHRL
+227 MIHRL

-270 QPSLQDIMF
+270 QSSLQDIMF

>member
-1 MSETIIGNSSA
+1 MSETIIGNSAA
-12 TQDLLAL
+12 TQDLLTL
-19 MAAIAPTEA
+19 IGAIAPTEA

-48 DKSNRSTQPFIAVN
+48 DKSLRSARPFVAVN
-62 CGAIPAQLLEGELF
+62 CGAIPAELLESELF

-85 AISDHIGRVQSADT
+85 AISDHVGRVQSAQA

-130 GSNKPIKV
+130 GSNKPIHV

-150 EEEIKEGRFRAD
+150 EEEIKAGRFRAD
-162 LYYRINVVPLCV
+162 LYYRINVVPVCV
-174 APLQERREEVP
+174 APLRERREEVP

-192 KSFATQKNSVVTLDS
+192 KIFAADKNTTLVLDG
-207 KFLMVMQAYD
+207 KFLRVMKAYD

-242 IRDVSPTMLPVGMTE
+242 VQDVSPTMLPVGMSE
-257 LASDIVGDSAVSE
+257 LACGVGDSE
-270 QPSLQDIMF
+270 QSSLLDMMFDDELPVAQSGDI
-279 HDDTVKTQT
+279 Q
-288 PDIDR
+288 R
-293 AGPVATS
+293 AGP
-300 AATEVSEEDREFEA
+300 AASGSQEHLSEEDREFES

-341 DIIQRALTE
+341 DIIQRALSE

>member
-1 MSETIIGNSSA
+1 MSETIIGNSAA
-12 TQDLLAL
+12 TQDLLTL
-19 MAAIAPTEA
+19 IGAIAPTEA

-48 DKSNRSTQPFIAVN
+48 DKSLRSARPFVAVN
-62 CGAIPAQLLEGELF
+62 CGAIPAELLESELF

-85 AISDHIGRVQSADT
+85 AISDHVGRVQSAQA

-130 GSNKPIKV
+130 GSNKPIHV

-150 EEEIKEGRFRAD
+150 EEEIKAGRFRAD
-162 LYYRINVVPLCV
+162 LYYRINVVPVCV
-174 APLQERREEVP
+174 APLRERREEVP

-192 KSFATQKNSVVTLDS
+192 KIFAADKNTILALDG
-207 KFLMVMQAYD
+207 KFLRVMKAYD

-242 IRDVSPTMLPVGMTE
+242 VQDVSSTMLPVGMSE
-257 LASDIVGDSAVSE
+257 LACGVGDSE
-270 QPSLQDIMF
+270 QSSLLDMMFDDEPPVAQSADI
-279 HDDTVKTQT
+279 Q
-288 PDIDR
+288 R
-293 AGPVATS
+293 AGP
-300 AATEVSEEDREFEA
+300 AASGPQEHLSEEDREFES

-341 DIIQRALTE
+341 DIIQRALSE

>member
-1 MSETIIGNSSA
+1 MSETIIGNSAA
-12 TQDLLAL
+12 TQDLLTL
-19 MAAIAPTEA
+19 IGAIAPTEA

-48 DKSNRSTQPFIAVN
+48 DKSLRSARPFVAVN
-62 CGAIPAQLLEGELF
+62 CGAIPAELLESELF

-85 AISDHIGRVQSADT
+85 AISDHVGRVQSAQA

-130 GSNKPIKV
+130 GSNKPIHV

-150 EEEIKEGRFRAD
+150 EEEIKAGRFRAD
-162 LYYRINVVPLCV
+162 LYYRINVVPVCV
-174 APLQERREEVP
+174 APLRERREEVP

-192 KSFATQKNSVVTLDS
+192 KIFAADKNTTLVLDG
-207 KFLMVMQAYD
+207 KFLRVMKAYD

-242 IRDVSPTMLPVGMTE
+242 VQDVSPTMLPVGMSE
-257 LASDIVGDSAVSE
+257 LACGVGDSE
-270 QPSLQDIMF
+270 QSSLLDMMFDDEPPVAQSADI
-279 HDDTVKTQT
+279 Q
-288 PDIDR
+288 R
-293 AGPVATS
+293 AGP
-300 AATEVSEEDREFEA
+300 AASGPQEHLSEEDRDFES

-341 DIIQRALTE
+341 DIIQRALSE

>member
-1 MSETIIGNSSA
+1 MSETIIGNSPA
-12 TQDLLAL
+12 TQDLLSL
-19 MAAIAPTEA
+19 IGAIAPTEA

-48 DKSNRSTQPFIAVN
+48 DKSLRSAHPFVAVN
-62 CGAIPAQLLEGELF
+62 CGAIPAELLESELF

-85 AISDHIGRVQSADT
+85 AISDHVGRVQSAHA

-130 GSNKPIKV
+130 GSNKPVTV

-162 LYYRINVVPLCV
+162 LYYRINVVPVCV
-174 APLQERREEVP
+174 APLRDRCDEVP

-192 KSFATQKNSVVTLDS
+192 KIFAADKTPTLVLDA
-207 KFLMVMQAYD
+207 KFLRVMKAYD

-242 IRDVSPTMLPVGMTE
+242 VQDVAPTMLPVGMGE
-257 LASDIVGDSAVSE
+257 LAHDVGDSE
-270 QPSLQDIMF
+270 QSSLLDMMF
-279 HDDTVKTQT
+279 DGESPAAQT
-288 PDIDR
+288 ADGRR
-293 AGPVATS
+293 AGP
-300 AATEVSEEDREFEA
+300 AAAGPQAQLSEDDREFES

-341 DIIQRALTE
+341 DIIQRALSE